1 MRIAVVLRLVP
12 DMADEI
18 EIAESGQDID
28 REWIGMKLNEFD
40 DHALEEAILL
50 KEHAGA
56 TVTALALDGEGVDRM
71 LQAAVARGADRIVK
85 LSHDDISPLLA
96 AGPAAHLVAD
106 AVRQLGVDLVLTGV
120 QTPEDLG
127 GQLAPALGAVLD
139 WPHLSAISGV
149 QSSDDGLA
157 VRQEHSG
164 GYATRVLVAL
174 PAVLGIQTAS
184 QPPRYVSGSKL
195 RQATGAKAEEIEGT
209 PPPAA
214 PAAEVRSLAP
224 PPSTGGAVMWSGD
237 VEAIAAQFLA
247 LLRERGLLKG
257 TA

>member
-1 MRIAVVLRLVP
+1 MHIAVVLRLVP
-12 DMADEI
+12 DMAEDI

-71 LQAAVARGADRIVK
+71 LQAAVARGADRIAK
-85 LSHDDISPLLA
+85 IAHDALPPLLA
-96 AGPAAHLVAD
+96 AGPAARLVAE
-106 AVRQLGVDLVLTGV
+106 AVRQIGADLVLTGV

-127 GQLAPALGAVLD
+127 GQLAATLGAVLD
-139 WPHLSAISGV
+139 WPHLSAVAGV
-149 QSSDDGLA
+149 QRRNDGLA

-164 GYATRVLVAL
+164 GHATRVLVTP

-195 RQATGAKAEEIEGT
+195 RQAMGAKAEEIAGT
-209 PPPAA
+209 TPDA
-214 PAAEVRSLAP
+214 PAAAVHTLAP
-224 PPSTGGAVMWSGD
+224 PPSTGGAVMWDGET
-237 VEAIAAQFLA
+237 EAVADQFIA
-247 LLRERGLLKG
+247 LLRDRGLLKR

>member
-1 MRIAVVLRLVP
+1 MHIAVVLRLVP
-12 DMADEI
+12 DMAEDI

-71 LQAAVARGADRIVK
+71 LQAAVARGADRIAK
-85 LSHDDISPLLA
+85 IAHDALPPLLA
-96 AGPAAHLVAD
+96 AGPAARLVAE
-106 AVRQLGVDLVLTGV
+106 AVRQIGADLVLTGV
-120 QTPEDLG
+120 QRRN
-127 GQLAPALGAVLD
+127 
-139 WPHLSAISGV
+139 
-149 QSSDDGLA
+149 DGLA

-164 GYATRVLVAL
+164 GHATRVLVTP

-195 RQATGAKAEEIEGT
+195 RQAMGAKAEEIAGT
-209 PPPAA
+209 TPDA
-214 PAAEVRSLAP
+214 PAAAVHTLAP
-224 PPSTGGAVMWSGD
+224 PPSTGGAVMWDG
-237 VEAIAAQFLA
+237 EAEAVADQFIA
-247 LLRERGLLKG
+247 LLRDRGLLKR